1 MTIRPIAFTGAM
13 VSALLDGRKTQTRRV
28 LSIPFLEGINP
39 QHTGLVAT
47 RSYGSTWQVYGTADA
62 SKPFDVRYEVGDLLY
77 VRECWRTPESLDHL
91 SPRQIAERCDE
102 LGYRGRWCPR
112 VTEAD
117 DMTHQW
123 SEEDGFRDDE
133 PTGRL
138 RAAMHMPRW
147 ASRLTLKVTDVRVE
161 RVKQISEADA
171 RAEGLAAI
179 SKDGKLFKF
188 GIPDRDGYPGND
200 DYGWHWPDWEVDPR
214 AAFRTLWDSINA
226 PRGFGWDANP
236 WVVAVS
242 FELIRANVDQLP
254 GPQAKAEDTERERS
268 GATTT
273 RTGQ

>member
-1 MTIRPIAFTGAM
+1 
-13 VSALLDGRKTQTRRV
+13 
-28 LSIPFLEGINP
+28 
-39 QHTGLVAT
+39 
-47 RSYGSTWQVYGTADA
+47 
-62 SKPFDVRYEVGDLLY
+62 VRYEVGDLLY

-171 RAEGLAAI
+171 KAEGVRVLP
-179 SKDGKLFKF
+179 LQ
-188 GIPDRDGYPGND
+188 RVD
-200 DYGWHWPDWEVDPR
+200 DPSAWWEVEPGQHQARNPR
-214 AAFRTLWDSINA
+214 GAFRSLWDSINS

-236 WVVAVS
+236 WVCCIEFSVHRGNVAD
-242 FELIRANVDQLP
+242 LI
-254 GPQAKAEDTERERS
+254 KS
-268 GATTT
+268 GVLS
-273 RTGQ
+273 

>member
-13 VSALLDGRKTQTRRV
+13 VSALLSGRKTQTRRV
-28 LSIPFLEGINP
+28 LADVPPAPNKDCHPSHKQIHDAPYIDSYCSKRRTDENP
-39 QHTGLVAT
+39 RGMSD
-47 RSYGSTWQVYGTADA
+47 RWCWWQVDDRQCPPTFRV
-62 SKPFDVRYEVGDLLY
+62 PFVPGDLLY
-77 VRECWRTPESLDHL
+77 VRECWRSEAVYDDDP
-91 SPRQIAERCDE
+91 PRDIPFDACCVQYAADGSWS
-102 LGYRGRWCPR
+102 GYDPMNR
-112 VTEAD
+112 A
-117 DMTHQW
+117 
-123 SEEDGFRDDE
+123 
-133 PTGRL
+133 GRL

-236 WVVAVS
+236 WVCCIEFSVHRGNVAD
-242 FELIRANVDQLP
+242 LIESEAEP
-254 GPQAKAEDTERERS
+254 PQQQ
-268 GATTT
+268 
-273 RTGQ
+273 GQDNE